1 MDSLGGLVGLV
12 METGVNDRHGAT
24 ERIGAAEIT
33 FTDAH
38 LLNELGV
45 LGIQLNIRELDQ
57 FVQALDNTPLEG
69 VQEHLQGIV
78 QDPLASTNEL

>member
-1 MDSLGGLVGLV
+1 MDGLGGLVSLV
-12 METGVNDRHGAT
+12 VETGVDNRHRAT
-24 ERIGAAEIT
+24 ERIGTAEVT
-33 FTDAH
+33 LADAH

-45 LGIQLNIRELDQ
+45 LGIQFHIRELDQ
-57 FVQALDNTPLEG
+57 FVQTLNNTPLKG